1 MSPDVGHLIH
11 SAKRPFMNALA
22 EILRPMSVPANSSVD
37 SGLAAVPVP
46 QSTAWDPAT
55 FAQEQISSLVRRVFF
70 PGWPKPSKQVVFT
83 AVDANHDVAHICRRV
98 GETLASQVPGT
109 ICLVDADA
117 RSSRLAAAFES
128 FQPSLS
134 ALAGQCLKDRATRI
148 SPNLWFLPAAAF
160 VPEREKEFSAAWLR
174 HRLGDLRREFDY
186 SVVHAP
192 AVTSFSETGL
202 LAHLADGVVLVLNA
216 HRTRRVAA
224 QHARDV
230 LLAASARLIG
240 AVLDQKQFPI
250 PASVY
255 RRL

>member
-1 MSPDVGHLIH
+1 
-11 SAKRPFMNALA
+11 MNALA
-22 EILRPMSVPANSSVD
+22 EILRPMSVPANSSAD
-37 SGLAAVPVP
+37 FALATGPAP

-83 AVDANHDVAHICRRV
+83 AVEANHDVAHICRRV

-117 RSSRLAAAFES
+117 RSSRLGAAYES
-128 FQPSLS
+128 FQPSTSS
-134 ALAGQCLKDRATRI
+134 AHAGQCLKDRATRI
-148 SPNLWFLPAAAF
+148 FTNLWLLPSGVF

-186 SVVHAP
+186 SIVHAP

-230 LLAASARLIG
+230 LVAASSRLIG
-240 AVLDQKQFPI
+240 TVLDQKQFPI
-250 PASVY
+250 PAAVY

>member
-98 GETLASQVPGT
+98 GETLASQV
-109 ICLVDADA
+109 
-117 RSSRLAAAFES
+117 
-128 FQPSLS
+128 
-134 ALAGQCLKDRATRI
+134 LAGQCLKDRATRI